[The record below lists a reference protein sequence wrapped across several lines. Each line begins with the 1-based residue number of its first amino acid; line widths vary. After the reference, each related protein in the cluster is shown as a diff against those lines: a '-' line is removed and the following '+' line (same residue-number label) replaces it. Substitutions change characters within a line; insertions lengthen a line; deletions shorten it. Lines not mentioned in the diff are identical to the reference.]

1 MYCRRRVFRASL
13 QAVANKI
20 FIFHANGESAKL
32 AETLSQLRK
41 MDHDDESA
49 LARLMFTKSLETPI
63 ERACAD
69 EAGVG
74 AVR

>member
-1 MYCRRRVFRASL
+1 MEKVQNWLKPC
-13 QAVANKI
+13 
-20 FIFHANGESAKL
+20 
-32 AETLSQLRK
+32 QLRK